1 MTIEDVRELLIEEI
15 KDNRNY
21 DLQESK
27 KKELTYMLGFNDG
40 LLIMADRII
49 NKLREEEVIPE

>member
-1 MTIEDVRELLIEEI
+1 MTIEYVRELLIEELM
-15 KDNRNY
+15 DNRNY

-27 KKELTYMLGFNDG
+27 KKELTYILGYNDG
-40 LLIMADRII
+40 LLTMADRII